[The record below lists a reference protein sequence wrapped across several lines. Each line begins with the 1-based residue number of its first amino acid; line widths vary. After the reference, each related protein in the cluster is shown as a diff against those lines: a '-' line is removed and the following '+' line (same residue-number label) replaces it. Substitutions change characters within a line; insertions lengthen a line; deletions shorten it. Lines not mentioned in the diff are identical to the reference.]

1 MVASVLIIFGV
12 VALMSRFDWR
22 SHFVVLLLAVFI
34 TKRETAHWFYM
45 GNAASISRKEHK
57 TDSRDDSIGSRLN
70 GDLIPV
76 KLRLLKFAVERDP
89 FETWFFK
96 NRFKSKA
103 DLLIVSKPWDSG
115 VFQRKGTTNR
125 LKDVILRSLEG
136 ENINIAIMGGSI
148 SAGAGLTNDGEDLR
162 GLYYRVLS
170 DWWRKTVQPLTGSD
184 LKLNNLAIGGTSSN
198 FYAFCYSVFLNPKT
212 DMDLVF
218 LDFTVNDYVQFKDSM
233 FPMALPLEQLTREVL
248 SEGSSP
254 AVMFVNFVQGDLR
267 RPKCDNLENH
277 GQTLLAKHYGI
288 TTFSLRKLLCSG
300 FAGKR
305 KKLSKMFATDGNHI
319 SIIGHAQMAFM
330 MITHVRQLI
339 LNVLESLITTKK
351 VKVTIE
357 KMSLPSIGDR
367 IILPDC
373 PLKFRNLP
381 ETLFMSYR
389 QNLRERPRCFTQITP
404 DCTRNITAHQSLQVK
419 AIGNFGF
426 EEFQKIAIN
435 NVVLPNAT
443 CEVKQFGE
451 MQTHRTD
458 AYGGWKSKSKNSMLE
473 LEILIPITS
482 LSRQCIMDAATQTR
496 KVAMAVRTHGNG
508 GQAKVWLNENEERG
522 ILVTTYSL
530 FGHTKLYTIA
540 SHVMPGRHVI
550 SIRTETPGVFILSGV
565 MAGPTYK

>member
-22 SHFVVLLLAVFI
+22 SHFVVLLLAVLI

-198 FYAFCYSVFLNPKT
+198 FYAFCYNVFLNPKT

-496 KVAMAVRTHGNG
+496 KVAIAVRTHGNG
-508 GQAKVWLNENEERG
+508 GQAKVWLNEHEERG

>member
-1 MVASVLIIFGV
+1 
-12 VALMSRFDWR
+12 
-22 SHFVVLLLAVFI
+22 
-34 TKRETAHWFYM
+34 
-45 GNAASISRKEHK
+45 
-57 TDSRDDSIGSRLN
+57 
-70 GDLIPV
+70 
-76 KLRLLKFAVERDP
+76 
-89 FETWFFK
+89 
-96 NRFKSKA
+96 
-103 DLLIVSKPWDSG
+103 
-115 VFQRKGTTNR
+115 
-125 LKDVILRSLEG
+125 
-136 ENINIAIMGGSI
+136 
-148 SAGAGLTNDGEDLR
+148 
-162 GLYYRVLS
+162 
-170 DWWRKTVQPLTGSD
+170 
-184 LKLNNLAIGGTSSN
+184 
-198 FYAFCYSVFLNPKT
+198 
-212 DMDLVF
+212 
-218 LDFTVNDYVQFKDSM
+218 
-233 FPMALPLEQLTREVL
+233 
-248 SEGSSP
+248 
-254 AVMFVNFVQGDLR
+254 
-267 RPKCDNLENH
+267 
-277 GQTLLAKHYGI
+277 
-288 TTFSLRKLLCSG
+288 
-300 FAGKR
+300 
-305 KKLSKMFATDGNHI
+305 MFATDGNHI

-496 KVAMAVRTHGNG
+496 KVAIAVRTHGNG
-508 GQAKVWLNENEERG
+508 GQAKVWLNEHEERG